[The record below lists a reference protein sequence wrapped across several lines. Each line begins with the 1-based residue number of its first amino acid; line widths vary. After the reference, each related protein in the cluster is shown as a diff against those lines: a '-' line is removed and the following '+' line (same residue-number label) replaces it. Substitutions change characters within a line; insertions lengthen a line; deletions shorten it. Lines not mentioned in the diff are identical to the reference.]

1 MRNDRMSGA
10 AAGAAAVL
18 GLALGFA
25 VPAAAQVESSEEVYR
40 QNALGHADA
49 VMRAYRRLEQHIL
62 EESTAL
68 TDGSTWTGSVPP
80 AATGWLADWTQRGV
94 RARYCDD
101 TLLVY
106 LDPVRLK
113 GVGADHRAVQ
123 VALRL
128 YAPGRNRAATGP
140 GLHWLENGIVRDV
153 GGSAVVALPACLTT
167 PVLPSGRPAFAGGV
181 RDPFATA
188 NLRQRRL
195 TEVMDPQEACA
206 AGEHGPGRTM
216 FREVVETLNDRNEV
230 VGSATFDTWQVLVDG
245 CRTDYTV
252 SERFTRECV
261 FQAGPPHNRQ
271 LTGIEVWQRTK
282 TVTQGGDVYGPAQF
296 VSTSCWG
303 SDGTGAALVNA
314 NVSVTVVPPPDR
326 REISC
331 GAGMNGARYQV
342 RDNLRRTAQFPWDAT
357 PIVTVG
363 KGPWTEVSNTC
374 RVGPRPDPGA
384 SNQDG
389 GGWICAYGV
398 QCGGY
403 GWMSQNA
410 WNDPNSWAQVG
421 DRVTVN
427 PSPRSGTDM
436 SYQMEATPHGWQ
448 RVGVDDQPIMPVNP
462 RNGEPVDGLDP
473 YYVQYH
479 DRAEN
484 PATPPGRS

>member
-1 MRNDRMSGA
+1 MRDDRMSWA
-10 AAGAAAVL
+10 TTGAAAVF
-18 GLALGFA
+18 GAALVFA
-25 VPAAAQVESSEEVYR
+25 VPAAAQVAGSEEVYR

-68 TDGSTWTGSVPP
+68 TDGSTWAGSVPP

-106 LDPVRLK
+106 LDPARLK

-128 YAPGRNRAATGP
+128 YVPGRNRGATGP

-153 GGSAVVALPACLTT
+153 GGSAVLPLPACLTT
-167 PVLPSGRPAFAGGV
+167 PALPSGRPAFAGGV

-188 NLRQRRL
+188 NLRQRRS
-195 TEVMDPQEACA
+195 TEVMDPPQACA
-206 AGEHGPGRTM
+206 AGEHGAGRTM

-230 VGSATFDTWQVLVDG
+230 VGRPTFGSWQVLVDG
-245 CRTDYTV
+245 CRADYTV
-252 SERFTRECV
+252 TERFTRECV

-271 LTGIEVWQRTK
+271 LTGIEVWERTK

-303 SDGTGAALVNA
+303 SDGMGAALVNA

-331 GAGMNGARYQV
+331 GAGMSGAIYQV

-363 KGPWTEVSNTC
+363 KGPWTEAGNTC
-374 RVGPRPDPGA
+374 RPAPRSPQESA
-384 SNQDG
+384 SSQSG

-427 PSPRSGTDM
+427 PCGRCGVDT
-436 SYQMEATPHGWQ
+436 SYEMEATPHGWR
-448 RVGVDDQPIMPVNP
+448 RVGQDDQPIMPVDRSGN
-462 RNGEPVDGLDP
+462 EVAGLDP

-479 DRAEN
+479 DREEN